1 MLMSTVFVP
10 FPPPG
15 NLLTGPAATSPFR
28 STILSGCQLP
38 SMPCSSNYR
47 LWSGSPIGC
56 TCAAPCNSTKPAV
69 QETTRPLCCYFKE
82 PETSSLVSSSRAD
95 TPQGTQATPT
105 SVACFYLFGPFKQM
119 SRKQTNTEL
128 NWAHLRWLLA

>member
-1 MLMSTVFVP
+1 MSTMRVALNVNEHCVCA

-47 LWSGSPIGC
+47 LWICSPIGC
-56 TCAAPCNSTKPAV
+56 ACAAPCNSTNPAV
-69 QETTRPLCCYFKE
+69 QETTRPLCGYLKA
-82 PETSSLVSSSRAD
+82 PETSSLVCSSRAD
-95 TPQGTQATPT
+95 TPQTTQMTLT
-105 SVACFYLFGPFKQM
+105 SFACFYLLFGPSNRCQEN
-119 SRKQTNTEL
+119 RQTQS
-128 NWAHLRWLLA
+128 